1 MRKMNMV
8 KKTMAVIMTTA
19 MTAAMAGCAGQTAAT
34 ADTQTESAGDGAE
47 GKESEAP
54 AAGTES
60 GAAAAGETER
70 GESGRGDAAQR
81 DITVG
86 VIQMIDNGAFSDMRD
101 GFVEEITGKYT
112 GGEVEIL
119 DRNAQGDAAALNT
132 ICQEMADSGADI
144 IATIATPAT
153 QAMVNMELDT
163 PVFFIAVSD
172 PVGAGVITD
181 MEHPDKNATGTSN
194 AIPVEDIFALSD
206 QLTPGC
212 ETYGILYNTSEVNAV
227 NTAANAK
234 EYLEGAG
241 LSYVEAVVT
250 NSSEVQQ
257 AAQSLAE
264 EVDAIFVPNDSM
276 IQSAMPLVAE
286 VAREAKIPVY
296 GSSAVMVDSGAF
308 ATIAISDR
316 EIGAMT
322 ADMALEYLNGTSVE
336 EIPSVVVPASDTVI
350 NKTTA
355 DQLGITFSDEVA
367 DSAVF
372 VEDAR

>member
-1 MRKMNMV
+1 MRKMNMM
-8 KKTMAVIMTTA
+8 KKTMAVIMTAA

-34 ADTQTESAGDGAE
+34 VDTQTESAGDGAE

-70 GESGRGDAAQR
+70 GESSQGEAAQG

-132 ICQEMADSGADI
+132 ICQEMADSGADV

-367 DSAVF
+367 ASAVF

>member
-1 MRKMNMV
+1 MRKMNMM
-8 KKTMAVIMTTA
+8 KKTMAVIMTAA
-19 MTAAMAGCAGQTAAT
+19 MAAAMAGCAGQTAAT
-34 ADTQTESAGDGAE
+34 VDTQTESAGDGAE

-54 AAGTES
+54 AAGTEN
-60 GAAAAGETER
+60 GAAAGETES
-70 GESGRGDAAQR
+70 GESSQGEAAQG

-132 ICQEMADSGADI
+132 ICQEMADSGADV

-367 DSAVF
+367 ASAVF